1 MENRIPRDNEY
12 KDIEI
17 SELGVRELT
26 DNENTLV
33 QKFVKNNNSKYYLSS
48 IIGIIFGC
56 LFLALMIYNVVFL
69 KDNEVFFCWL
79 RWSINIFSCSFYVFK
94 KYYS

>member
-33 QKFVKNNNSKYYLSS
+33 QKFVKNNNSKYYLH
-48 IIGIIFGC
+48 C
-56 LFLALMIYNVVFL
+56 Y
-69 KDNEVFFCWL
+69 
-79 RWSINIFSCSFYVFK
+79 
-94 KYYS
+94 